1 MPARTVVFDSIE
13 KFDGAN
19 KRPLNATEY
28 TQMAGRAG
36 RRGLDATGIVITL
49 VKQTV
54 PPITA
59 FTQLLTG
66 KAVSLDSQFRIT
78 YAMLLKLLRVEEF
91 RIEDMLQNSY
101 VER

>member
-1 MPARTVVFDSIE
+1 MPARTVVFDAIE
-13 KFDGAN
+13 KFDGAC

-36 RRGLDATGIVITL
+36 RRGLDETGIVITL

-59 FTQLLTG
+59 FTQLLT
-66 KAVSLDSQFRIT
+66 VSQNFFSIFI
-78 YAMLLKLLRVEEF
+78 KL
-91 RIEDMLQNSY
+91 
-101 VER
+101 

>member
-1 MPARTVVFDSIE
+1 MPARTVVFDSID

-19 KRPLNATEY
+19 RRPLNATEY

-49 VKQTV
+49 IKKTV

-59 FTQLLTG
+59 FTQLLTVCGSGFFPRILFSG
-66 KAVSLDSQFRIT
+66 KCGQSGFTVSNNLCHAVEAFAR
-78 YAMLLKLLRVEEF
+78 
-91 RIEDMLQNSY
+91 
-101 VER
+101 